1 MGVNARAF
9 DPHDIGNPRI
19 RPFDGA
25 TTWRYID

>member
-19 RPFDGA
+19 RLFDGA